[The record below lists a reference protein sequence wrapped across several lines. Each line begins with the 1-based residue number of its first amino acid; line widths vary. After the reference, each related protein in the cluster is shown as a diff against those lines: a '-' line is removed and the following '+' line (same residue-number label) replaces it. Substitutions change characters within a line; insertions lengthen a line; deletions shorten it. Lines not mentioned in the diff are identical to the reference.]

1 MVKRMSSFCQLLPFV
16 RTASRLLHVPEP
28 AFVRTPAARFH
39 SLRSCRET
47 KYIVR
52 GYFVPVGGNHPRT
65 SEGLAGDEVY
75 VNERVYLLKEKN
87 GSYTSDVSSYF
98 DLGLFMLTWVPD
110 CT

>member
-75 VNERVYLLKEKN
+75 VNERVYLLKEKKWKL
-87 GSYTSDVSSYF
+87 YIRRIFVF
-98 DLGLFMLTWVPD
+98 
-110 CT
+110 